1 MERLEKFVYW
11 ILTSNFRKNMVIFLT
26 ILAFFASLLM
36 FPSGG
41 VLARMLPG
49 KSATTYSIYVD
60 TPTGSSIEETRKVT
74 GCITN
79 ILRDEKEILDISI
92 FYAQGIPLDYAGL
105 VKGSMMKRTENVAE
119 ISVNLTPIHD
129 REEPSFLMISRL
141 RPIVQ
146 ETCQNVVPGSVIKF
160 IEQPSG
166 PPTLAQ
172 IVVEVH
178 GENIPQTRKLAVEVA
193 NILKETKDLVDID
206 IMADDIYKKYQLIPD
221 IEKIAKLKLG
231 IEQVNNILY
240 LAFQGM
246 VVATKNSEHRSV
258 QTPIYLVLSDKTKL
272 LRDSSKDAIRSKL
285 SSLTLMNRQGLMIPL
300 TEVVKIIKINSTP
313 SIMHKDLKRMIN
325 VIAETDNVSQ
335 VYPLLDARSK
345 MEEYFSKEY
354 HVSNAPISTYMFDLE
369 LVHKITGEKYLLRW
383 DGEMKVTLDTFRDLG
398 AAFIAALVLIFF
410 LLVVYY
416 KSFAL
421 SGIIL
426 GGSFLSLIGVILGH
440 WVADLVT
447 THTFF
452 LTATSLIGF
461 IALMGISSRNS
472 LLLIDYAKGLISEKG
487 MDKKRAIALA
497 SATRATPIFL
507 TAVAIILGSALL
519 ASDPIFGGL
528 GVALISG
535 TVAAVF
541 VSLLFVPV
549 LMDNARAMMPD
560 GFKEEDKTQNKPNS
574 RFTQSAFSIL
584 SKVLSLFVT
593 LIISLYTSIKYI
605 INIITTKHKK
615 KKEK

>member
-11 ILTSNFRKNMVIFLT
+11 ILTSKFRKTMVITLT

-49 KSATTYSIYVD
+49 KSASTYSIYVD
-60 TPTGSSIEETRKVT
+60 TPTASSIEQTKKVT

-79 ILRDEKEILDISI
+79 ILRDEKEILDMSI
-92 FYAQGIPLDYAGL
+92 FYGQGIPLDYAGL
-105 VKGSMMKRTENVAE
+105 VKGSLMKRSENVAE
-119 ISVNLTPIHD
+119 ISVNLTSIHE

-141 RPIVQ
+141 RPVLN
-146 ETCQNVVPGSVIKF
+146 ETCQNVVPGTVIKL

-178 GENIPQTRKLAVEVA
+178 GENIPQTRKLSVEVA
-193 NILKETKDLVDID
+193 NILSNTENLVDVD
-206 IMADDIYKKYQLIPD
+206 IMSDDIYKKYQLLPD

-258 QTPIYLVLSDKTKL
+258 QTPIYLVLSDKTKRL
-272 LRDSSKDAIRSKL
+272 NDSSKDSIQSKL
-285 SSLTLMNRQGLMIPL
+285 SSLSLMNKQGLMIPL
-300 TEVVKIIKINSTP
+300 TNVVKIIKINSTP
-313 SIMHKDLKRMIN
+313 TIMHKDLERMIN

-335 VYPLLDARSK
+335 VYPLLEARSS

-354 HVSNAPISTYMFDLE
+354 NVSNAPFSTYMFDLE
-369 LVHKITGEKYLLRW
+369 LTHKITGDKYLLRW

-398 AAFIAALVLIFF
+398 AAFISALVLIFF
-410 LLVVYY
+410 LLVIYY

-440 WVADLVT
+440 WVADIVT
-447 THTFF
+447 TQTFF

-472 LLLIDYAKGLISEKG
+472 LLLIDYAIGLIKNEG
-487 MDKKRAIALA
+487 IEKKRAIASA

-507 TAVAIILGSALL
+507 TALAIILGSALL

-535 TVAAVF
+535 TIAAVF
-541 VSLLFVPV
+541 VSLIFVPV
-549 LMDNARAMMPD
+549 LMDNTRAMLPD
-560 GFKEEDKTQNKPNS
+560 DYVNTDEVPNTEPSKFKEISKNVLLKLWSLLKSLTLLVFNK
-574 RFTQSAFSIL
+574 
-584 SKVLSLFVT
+584 SKEV
-593 LIISLYTSIKYI
+593 
-605 INIITTKHKK
+605 IN
-615 KKEK
+615 KEKN